1 MVKIKVN
8 RELII
13 KFCLIGVQLTG
24 MQRVLSVLVE
34 NESGVLTRIAG
45 LFSRR
50 GFNIESLTVGPT
62 DNPGYARMTITV
74 NGSNF
79 AVEQITKQLH
89 KLINVIRI
97 TDLTESSFVDRELAL
112 IKVTSTALTR
122 SEIIQIADLFRGHIV
137 DVAEDTL
144 IVEVTGDEGK
154 ISAIVHLLT
163 KFGIKEIARTG
174 RVALAR
180 GTRID
185 ETQVTRRVPLRMVTS
200 S

>member
-1 MVKIKVN
+1 
-8 RELII
+8 
-13 KFCLIGVQLTG
+13 

-62 DNPGYARMTITV
+62 ENTAYARITITV
-74 NGSNF
+74 NASNV
-79 AVEQITKQLH
+79 AIEQTTKQLH
-89 KLINVIRI
+89 KLVNVIKI
-97 TDLTESSFVDRELAL
+97 TDLTELSFVDRELSL
-112 IKVTSTALTR
+112 IKVSSNTATR

-154 ISAIVHLLT
+154 INAIVHLLS

-174 RVALAR
+174 RVALSR
-180 GTRID
+180 GVRLD
-185 ETQVTRRVPLRMVTS
+185 GAQVSQRVPLRMVTS

>member
-1 MVKIKVN
+1 
-8 RELII
+8 
-13 KFCLIGVQLTG
+13 
-24 MQRVLSVLVE
+24 MQRVLSILVE

-62 DNPGYARMTITV
+62 ENPAYARITITV
-74 NGSNF
+74 NANNV

-89 KLINVIRI
+89 KLINVIKI

-112 IKVTSTALTR
+112 IKVSSNTTTR
-122 SEIIQIADLFRGHIV
+122 SEIIQIADLFRGRIV
-137 DVAEDTL
+137 DVAEDIL

-154 ISAIVHLLT
+154 INAIVHLLG

-174 RVALAR
+174 RVALSR
-180 GTRID
+180 GVRLDEHQAAQRI
-185 ETQVTRRVPLRMVTS
+185 PLRMVTS
-200 S
+200 N

>member
-1 MVKIKVN
+1 
-8 RELII
+8 
-13 KFCLIGVQLTG
+13 

-62 DNPGYARMTITV
+62 ENPAYSRMTITV
-74 NGSNF
+74 NASNV
-79 AVEQITKQLH
+79 AIEQTTKQLH
-89 KLINVIRI
+89 KLINVIKI

-112 IKVTSTALTR
+112 IKVSSTTGTR
-122 SEIIQIADLFRGHIV
+122 SEIIQIADLFRGRIV

-144 IVEVTGDEGK
+144 TVEVTGEQGK
-154 ISAIVHLLT
+154 VNAIVHLLT

-174 RVALAR
+174 RVALSR
-180 GTRID
+180 GSRLA
-185 ETQVTRRVPLRMVTS
+185 ETQVTQRVPLRMVTS

>member
-1 MVKIKVN
+1 
-8 RELII
+8 
-13 KFCLIGVQLTG
+13 

-62 DNPGYARMTITV
+62 ENPAYARITITV
-74 NGSNF
+74 NASN
-79 AVEQITKQLH
+79 AAIEQTTKQLH
-89 KLINVIRI
+89 KLVNVIKI
-97 TDLTESSFVDRELAL
+97 TDLSELKFVDRELAL
-112 IKVTSTALTR
+112 IKVSSNTSTR

-137 DVAEDTL
+137 DVAEDIL

-154 ISAIVHLLT
+154 INAIVHLLS

-174 RVALAR
+174 RVALSR
-180 GTRID
+180 GVKLD
-185 ETQVTRRVPLRMVTS
+185 FSKVARVPLRMVTS

>member
-1 MVKIKVN
+1 
-8 RELII
+8 
-13 KFCLIGVQLTG
+13 

-62 DNPGYARMTITV
+62 ENPAYSRMTITV
-74 NGSNF
+74 NANSY

-89 KLINVIRI
+89 KLINVIKI
-97 TDLTESSFVDRELAL
+97 TDLTEASFVDRELAL
-112 IKVTSTALTR
+112 MKVSSSASTR

-137 DVAEDTL
+137 DVAEDVL
-144 IVEVTGDEGK
+144 IVEVTGDQGK
-154 ISAIVHLLT
+154 INAIVHLLN

-180 GTRID
+180 GVKIED
-185 ETQVTRRVPLRMVTS
+185 SQVTQRVPLRMVTS
-200 S
+200 Y

>member
-1 MVKIKVN
+1 
-8 RELII
+8 
-13 KFCLIGVQLTG
+13 

-62 DNPGYARMTITV
+62 ENPAYARITITV
-74 NGSNF
+74 NASNV
-79 AVEQITKQLH
+79 AIEQITKQLH
-89 KLINVIRI
+89 KLINVIKI

-112 IKVTSTALTR
+112 IKVSSNTSTR
-122 SEIIQIADLFRGHIV
+122 SEIIQIADLFRGRIV
-137 DVAEDTL
+137 DVAEDIL

-154 ISAIVHLLT
+154 INAIVHLLS

-174 RVALAR
+174 RVALSR
-180 GTRID
+180 GVKLDEHQVQRI
-185 ETQVTRRVPLRMVTS
+185 PLRMVTS
-200 S
+200 T

>member
-1 MVKIKVN
+1 
-8 RELII
+8 
-13 KFCLIGVQLTG
+13 

-62 DNPGYARMTITV
+62 ENPSYARMTITV
-74 NGSNF
+74 NANNF

-89 KLINVIRI
+89 KLINVIKI
-97 TDLTESSFVDRELAL
+97 TDLTETTFVDRELAL
-112 IKVTSTALTR
+112 IKVSSTMNTR
-122 SEIIQIADLFRGHIV
+122 SEIIQIADLFRGRIV
-137 DVAEDTL
+137 DVAEEIL
-144 IVEVTGDEGK
+144 IVEVTGEQGK
-154 ISAIVHLLT
+154 INAIVHLLS

-174 RVALAR
+174 RVALSR
-180 GTRID
+180 GVKID
-185 ETQVTRRVPLRMVTS
+185 ESMHQQRVPLRMVTS

>member
-1 MVKIKVN
+1 
-8 RELII
+8 
-13 KFCLIGVQLTG
+13 

-62 DNPGYARMTITV
+62 ENPNYARMTITV
-74 NGSNF
+74 NASNF

-89 KLINVIRI
+89 KLINVIKI
-97 TDLTESSFVDRELAL
+97 TDLTETTFVDRELAL
-112 IKVTSTALTR
+112 IKVSSTITTR
-122 SEIIQIADLFRGHIV
+122 SEIIQIADLFRSRIV
-137 DVAEDTL
+137 DVSEEVL
-144 IVEVTGDEGK
+144 IIEVTGDQGK
-154 ISAIVHLLT
+154 INAIVQLLN

-174 RVALAR
+174 RVALSR
-180 GTRID
+180 GIKVD
-185 ETQVTRRVPLRMVTS
+185 ESLTHQRVPLRMVTS

>member
-1 MVKIKVN
+1 MASPSDDFSFILGYNNV
-8 RELII
+8 L
-13 KFCLIGVQLTG
+13 

-62 DNPGYARMTITV
+62 DNPQYARMTITV
-74 NGSNF
+74 NGDSR

-89 KLINVIRI
+89 KLINVLRI

-112 IKVTSTALTR
+112 IKVSATQSTRA
-122 SEIIQIADLFRGHIV
+122 EIIQIADLFRGRIV
-137 DVAEDTL
+137 DVAEETL
-144 IVEVTGDEGK
+144 IIEITGDQGK
-154 ISAIVHLLT
+154 INAIVMLLE
-163 KFGIKEIARTG
+163 KFGLKEIARTG
-174 RVALAR
+174 RVALSR
-180 GTRID
+180 GSKVD
-185 ETQVTRRVPLRMVTS
+185 ESKQTQRVPLRMVTS